1 MFKLTIVGTIVALA
15 AATPINHDMVQSIR
29 AKATWQA
36 HDVEANPLKN
46 YTHDELLKM
55 LGTFI
60 VPTNGVYK
68 KVEVTATP
76 AEFDARTQWP
86 SYVHAVR
93 DQQQCGSC
101 WAFGASESLSDR
113 FAISSAGKVNKVL
126 SPEDL
131 VSCDS
136 SDYGCGGGY
145 MENAWVYLEN
155 TGIVTDTCFPYTS
168 GDGTEAPCQTKCT
181 DGSAWTKYKC
191 QAGTRVNPQTVD
203 EIKSELYNH
212 GPMEGAFTVYEDFF
226 NYKSGVYTPTS
237 TSVAG
242 GHAIK
247 VLGYGTESGKKYWLC
262 ANSWG
267 SGWGMDGFFKIEQGT
282 CDIDTQIFSCTPD
295 VASVSL

>member
-1 MFKLTIVGTIVALA
+1 
-15 AATPINHDMVQSIR
+15 MVQSIR

-68 KVEVTATP
+68 KVDVVSTP
-76 AEFDARTQWP
+76 AEFDATKQWP
-86 SYVHAVR
+86 TYVHAIR

-101 WAFGASESLSDR
+101 WAFGASESFSDR
-113 FAISSAGKVNKVL
+113 FAIASAGKVNVVL
-126 SPEDL
+126 SPEDM

-145 MENAWVYLEN
+145 MENAWQYLTN
-155 TGIVTDTCFPYTS
+155 TGIVTDKCFPYTA
-168 GDGTEAPCQTKCT
+168 GDGTEAPCATKCA

-191 QAGTRVNPQTVD
+191 VANTIVNPQTVD
-203 EIKSELYNH
+203 EIKSEIYSH
-212 GPMEGAFTVYEDFF
+212 GPVEGAFTVYEDFF
-226 NYKSGVYTPTS
+226 NYKSGVYSPTS
-237 TSVAG
+237 TDVAG

-247 VLGYGTESGKKYWLC
+247 VLGWGNEDGKDYWLC

-267 SGWGMDGFFKIEQGT
+267 SGWGMKGFFKIEQGT
-282 CDIDTQIFSCTPD
+282 CDINSQMFACTPD
-295 VASVSL
+295 VDSVAL